1 MANYVNIE
9 LDTTAP
15 STPTIQINGTAT
27 YTSSDLVT
35 LTTNVADGTAFQ
47 MKIWGNVDEA
57 NSANIKA
64 TEGTSQWFT
73 FNSSQQVKLS
83 PTEGVKTLYV
93 KVRDDVYNET
103 GQASDTITLDTSI
116 PVVTVVSD
124 GINKISKI
132 SGKNVATFSFSV
144 DSDFV
149 EYKVKVVTS
158 IGAGESTGVLL
169 GTANG
174 STGVTG
180 TGSWTNVSSL
190 DVQVNGTDLQV
201 ASAGD
206 AVKIIKVFVKD
217 ASGKWS
223 A

>member
-1 MANYVNIE
+1 MANYVNLT

-15 STPTIQINGTAT
+15 STPTIQVNGTAL

-35 LTTNVADGTAFQ
+35 LTTSVADGTAFQ
-47 MKIWGNVDEA
+47 MKVWGSVDPA
-57 NSANIKA
+57 NNANIQT
-64 TEGTSQWFT
+64 TEVASQWFT
-73 FNSSQQVKLS
+73 FAASTQVKVS
-83 PTEGVKTLYV
+83 AAEGLKTIYV

-103 GQASDTITLDTSI
+103 GQATDTITLDTSI
-116 PVVTVVSD
+116 PVVSIVSD
-124 GINKISKI
+124 GITKISKI
-132 SGKNVATFSFSV
+132 AGKNIATFSFSV

-158 IGAGESTGVLL
+158 TGAGESTGTQLVTT
-169 GTANG
+169 GG
-174 STGVTG
+174 STGVAGTG
-180 TGSWTNVSSL
+180 TWTPTSNL
-190 DVQVNGTDLQV
+190 DVQITGADLQT